1 MCPAGGETDGATRA
15 AVPRAST
22 AAPQVSGLRRP
33 QLLQALDAVARDR
46 MGLVVAPPGTGKTTL
61 MAQWAA
67 ASGLPVAWCRL
78 DAGATGRLVPLLA
91 RALAPHLLDDDA
103 PATPEQLALAL
114 ERLPGPVLLVL
125 DDFHVLAGLPAEAE
139 LEQVLLLAPP
149 QLRVLI
155 GSRRMPGFNLARS
168 ELAALVVLTGE
179 DLRFRTWE
187 VETLFRQVHRAPLPP
202 HDTAALTRYTQGW
215 AAALQLFHLSTLDS
229 QPADRRRAVHALA
242 GRARYAQEYL
252 TAQVLAGLPPQT
264 TAFLV
269 RTCVFDALTADRC
282 NALLGTTDAQ
292 RTLRELVTR
301 QALTTTTDG
310 GETFT
315 YHEVLR
321 RHLETALR
329 EELGPAGT
337 AEWYVRAA
345 AILEEE
351 GDLVEALRAR
361 ARAEDW
367 PGVRALLHESGERVF
382 ASPRQPRSRDQT
394 WAGLLPTWLTA
405 SDPWCCL
412 AEARRLLGDGRLE
425 DAAAAAER
433 ARAQFTDASAQKLC
447 DELRASVTAW
457 RGGPVPPRP
466 RWPDLLLAAARRHP
480 LDVARRAAAAD
491 DPAARAVAGFAH
503 LLGGDRRAG
512 GRELRTLAEQ
522 PEGTAPGLA
531 LAARLVLATLE
542 AIIAGRAAARA
553 ETRGGPLSSPRSSPF
568 DQIYLEAERH
578 GLTWLARLTSAIA
591 VAGHGGDRRPMA
603 ALIGDL
609 DARGDRWAAAI
620 VALAWCL
627 MRLPSGTVDTRTLDQ
642 LRHRLRELDAGV
654 LEAWVSTV
662 GALLAAAQQ
671 LPDTAEQARQAEA
684 HARSA
689 GVPGAAAIAYAA
701 LAAARAEDR
710 DELLALARST
720 ASSTGLDCRPWA
732 WLPDMSPWSRDPAVP
747 PVVEPDAAD
756 GGPVDPPAS
765 TGAPVAT
772 PLAAPAARP
781 ATSGPSAPS
790 PSEPSSRPG
799 RVLTVRCFGELQLL
813 VDGQAPDLSGIRPR
827 ARTVLRFL
835 AVHAGR
841 PVHRELIADALW
853 GELDPA
859 AAMHNLQVSVSSL
872 RAALEPGVPGRQS
885 RLVVRDGESYML
897 ALGPGSTSDVVEV
910 DEALAAAAR
919 AARRRDVTGQRAAL
933 AAALG
938 AYTGDVLPEEGPA
951 DWLVPTRE
959 RYRTRVAEAA
969 ALLAEL
975 ALAAGDH
982 AEAVWAAQRS
992 VDIDE
997 YRDDAWRTL
1006 VAALRAAGEPA
1017 AAERAAR
1024 SYSQVLRE
1032 LGLADDLSPA
1042 PGAPPPPARRE
1053 PPAPPRTPR
1062 GS

>member
-1 MCPAGGETDGATRA
+1 MEPDGAAGA
-15 AVPRAST
+15 ALPRAST
-22 AAPQVSGLRRP
+22 AVPQVNGLRRP
-33 QLLQALDAVARDR
+33 QLLRALDAVARER

-61 MAQWAA
+61 MAQWAS

-78 DAGATGRLVPLLA
+78 DAGSTGRIVPLLH
-91 RALAPHLLDDDA
+91 RALVPHLPDDDA
-103 PATPEQLALAL
+103 PGTPEQLAMAL
-114 ERLPGPVLLVL
+114 ERLADPVLLVL
-125 DDFHVLAGLPAEAE
+125 DDLHVLAGLPAEAE

-168 ELAALVVLTGE
+168 ELADLVVLTGE

-187 VETLFRQVHRAPLPP
+187 VETLFRQVHHAPLPP

-264 TAFLV
+264 TAFLL

-292 RTLRELVTR
+292 WTLRDLVTR
-301 QALTTTTDG
+301 QALTTTADG
-310 GETFT
+310 GDTFS

-329 EELGPAGT
+329 EELGPAGA
-337 AEWYVRAA
+337 AEWYLRAA
-345 AILEEE
+345 EILEEE

-367 PGVRALLHESGERVF
+367 PGVRALLHESGTRVF
-382 ASPRQPRSRDQT
+382 ASPHQALSRDLT
-394 WAGLLPTWLTA
+394 WAALLPAWLTA

-412 AEARRLLGDGRLE
+412 ADARRLLGDGRLD

-433 ARAQFTDASAQKLC
+433 ARAQFTDPSAQRLC

-457 RGGPVPPRP
+457 RGGQVPPRP
-466 RWPDLLLAAARRHP
+466 RWPDLLLAATRRHP
-480 LDVARRAAAAD
+480 LDVAHRAAGAEDAAVRD
-491 DPAARAVAGFAH
+491 VAGFAH
-503 LLGGDRRAG
+503 LLGGDRRTG
-512 GRELRTLAEQ
+512 SRELRTLAEE

-531 LAARLVLATLE
+531 LAARLVLATLG
-542 AIIAGRAAARA
+542 AIIAGGANARA
-553 ETRGGPLSSPRSSPF
+553 EVRAGPLSSPQASPF

-591 VAGHGGDRRPMA
+591 VAGHSGDRRPMTA
-603 ALIGDL
+603 VIGDL

-620 VALAWCL
+620 VALVWCL
-627 MRLPSGTVDTRTLDQ
+627 IRLPSGAVDARTLDQ
-642 LRHRLRELDAGV
+642 LRRRLRELDAGV
-654 LEAWVSTV
+654 LEAWVSAA
-662 GALLAAAQQ
+662 GALLAAAQE
-671 LPDTAEQARQAEA
+671 LPDAAEQARQAEA
-684 HARSA
+684 HTRSA

-701 LAAARAEDR
+701 LAATRAEDR
-710 DELLALARST
+710 DELLTLARTT
-720 ASSTGLDCRPWA
+720 ASTTGLDCRPWA
-732 WLPDMSPWSRDPAVP
+732 WLPDMSPWSRDPAVARP
-747 PVVEPDAAD
+747 TDADPLDPAGPTPVAASPA
-756 GGPVDPPAS
+756 GPPA
-765 TGAPVAT
+765 
-772 PLAAPAARP
+772 
-781 ATSGPSAPS
+781 SGPSAAS
-790 PSEPSSRPG
+790 PPEPDSRPG
-799 RVLTVRCFGELQLL
+799 PVLTVRCFGELQLL

-872 RAALEPGVPGRQS
+872 RAALEPGVPGRHS
-885 RLVVRDGESYML
+885 SLVVRDGESYML
-897 ALGPGSTSDVVEV
+897 ALGPGSTSDVVVV

-919 AARRRDVTGQRAAL
+919 AARRGDVAGQRAAL
-933 AAALG
+933 G
-938 AYTGDVLPEEGPA
+938 AVLAGYTGDVLPEEGPA

-982 AEAVWAAQRS
+982 AEAVRAAQRS

-1032 LGLADDLSPA
+1032 LGVAEDLSPA
-1042 PGAPPPPARRE
+1042 PGAPPPPARPA

>member
-1 MCPAGGETDGATRA
+1 MCATAGEPDGAVR

-33 QLLQALDAVARDR
+33 QLLRALDTVARDR

-78 DAGATGRLVPLLA
+78 DAGATRRLVPLLH
-91 RALAPHLLDDDA
+91 RALAPHLPRDDA
-103 PATPEQLALAL
+103 PESPEQLALTL
-114 ERLPGPVLLVL
+114 ERLTGPVLLVL
-125 DDFHVLAGLPAEAE
+125 DDLHVLAGQPAEAE

-215 AAALQLFHLSTLDS
+215 AAALQLFHLSTIGS
-229 QPADRRRAVHALA
+229 QPADRHRAVHALA
-242 GRARYAQEYL
+242 GRARYAQDYL
-252 TAQVLAGLPPQT
+252 TAQVLAGLPPET

-292 RTLRELVTR
+292 RTLRDLVTR

-310 GETFT
+310 GETFS

-382 ASPRQPRSRDQT
+382 ASPHQARSRDQT
-394 WAGLLPTWLTA
+394 WAGLLPAWLTA

-412 AEARRLLGDGRLE
+412 ADARRLLGDGRLD

-433 ARAQFTDASAQKLC
+433 ARTQFTDAIAQKLC
-447 DELRASVTAW
+447 DELRADITAW

-466 RWPDLLLAAARRHP
+466 RWPDLLLAATHRHP
-480 LDVARRAAAAD
+480 LDVARRAAAAE
-491 DPAARAVAGFAH
+491 DPAVRAVAGFAH

-512 GRELRTLAEQ
+512 SRELRTLAEQ

-531 LAARLVLATLE
+531 LAARLVLATLGT
-542 AIIAGRAAARA
+542 IVSGGVGRRTEVRA
-553 ETRGGPLSSPRSSPF
+553 GPLSSPQSSPF
-568 DQIYLEAERH
+568 DQIYLDAEHH

-603 ALIGDL
+603 AVIGDL

-620 VALAWCL
+620 VALVWCFI
-627 MRLPSGTVDTRTLDQ
+627 RLPSGTVDSRTLDQ
-642 LRHRLRELDAGV
+642 LRRRLRELDAGV
-654 LEAWVSTV
+654 LEAWVSAI

-671 LPDTAEQARQAEA
+671 LPDAAELARQAEA
-684 HARSA
+684 HSRSA
-689 GVPGAAAIAYAA
+689 GVPGASAIAYAA

-710 DELLALARST
+710 EELLTLARTT
-720 ASSTGLDCRPWA
+720 ASTTGLDCRPWA
-732 WLPDMSPWSRDPAVP
+732 WLPDMSPWSHEPAGPRPTAPSPDTPAP
-747 PVVEPDAAD
+747 PTPPSAAT
-756 GGPVDPPAS
+756 PPADPS
-765 TGAPVAT
+765 
-772 PLAAPAARP
+772 
-781 ATSGPSAPS
+781 TSGPSAAS
-790 PSEPSSRPG
+790 PPEPGSRPAP
-799 RVLTVRCFGELQLL
+799 VLTVRCFGELQLL
-813 VDGQAPDLSGIRPR
+813 VDGRVPDLSGIRPR

-872 RAALEPGVPGRQS
+872 RAALEPGVPGRHS
-885 RLVVRDGESYML
+885 RIVVRDGESYML

-910 DEALAAAAR
+910 DEALSAAAR
-919 AARRRDVTGQRAAL
+919 AARRGDVTGQRAAL
-933 AAALG
+933 NAVLAVYA
-938 AYTGDVLPEEGPA
+938 GDVLPEEGPA

-975 ALAAGDH
+975 ALTAGDH
-982 AEAVWAAQRS
+982 AEAVRAAQRS

-1032 LGLADDLSPA
+1032 LGVAEDP
-1042 PGAPPPPARRE
+1042 
-1053 PPAPPRTPR
+1053 
-1062 GS
+1062 

>member
-1 MCPAGGETDGATRA
+1 MCPTGGEPGGAARA
-15 AVPRAST
+15 GLPRAST
-22 AAPQVSGLRRP
+22 AVPQVNGLHRP
-33 QLLQALDAVARDR
+33 QLLRALDAVARDR

-61 MAQWAA
+61 MAQWAGI
-67 ASGLPVAWCRL
+67 SGLPVAWCRL
-78 DAGATGRLVPLLA
+78 DAGSTGRLVPLLH
-91 RALAPHLLDDDA
+91 RALAPHLPGDTA
-103 PATPEQLALAL
+103 PATPEQLALSL
-114 ERLPGPVLLVL
+114 EGLPGPVLLVL
-125 DDFHVLAGLPAEAE
+125 DDLHVLAGLPAEAE

-149 QLRVLI
+149 QLRVLV

-187 VETLFRQVHRAPLPP
+187 VETLFRQIHRAPLPP

-229 QPADRRRAVHALA
+229 QPADRHRAVHALA

-301 QALTTTTDG
+301 QALTTTADG
-310 GETFT
+310 GETFA

-329 EELGPAGT
+329 EELGPTGT

-345 AILEEE
+345 EILEEE

-367 PGVRALLHESGERVF
+367 PGVRALLHESGARVF
-382 ASPRQPRSRDQT
+382 AGPHQPRSRDET
-394 WAGLLPTWLTA
+394 WAALLPAWLTA

-412 AEARRLLGDGRLE
+412 AEARRLLGDGRLG

-447 DELRASVTAW
+447 DELRASITAW

-466 RWPDLLLAAARRHP
+466 RWPDLLLAATRRHP
-480 LDVARRAAAAD
+480 LDVARRAAAAED
-491 DPAARAVAGFAH
+491 APVRAVAGFAR

-512 GRELRTLAEQ
+512 SRELRTLAEQ

-542 AIIAGRAAARA
+542 AIITGGAAART
-553 ETRGGPLSSPRSSPF
+553 EVRPGPLSSPRPSPF

-603 ALIGDL
+603 AVIGDL
-609 DARGDRWAAAI
+609 DARGDRWAAAV
-620 VALAWCL
+620 VALVWCL
-627 MRLPSGTVDTRTLDQ
+627 IRLPSGTVDTRTLDQ
-642 LRHRLRELDAGV
+642 LRRRLRELDAGV
-654 LEAWVSTV
+654 LEAWVSAA
-662 GALLAAAQQ
+662 GALLTAAQQ
-671 LPDTAEQARQAEA
+671 LPDAAEQARQAEA
-684 HARSA
+684 QARSA
-689 GVPGAAAIAYAA
+689 GVPGAAALAYAA
-701 LAAARAEDR
+701 LAATRAGDR
-710 DELLALARST
+710 DELLTLARTT
-720 ASSTGLDCRPWA
+720 ASGTGLDCRPWA
-732 WLPDMSPWSRDPAVP
+732 WLPDMSPWTRDPAAP
-747 PVVEPDAAD
+747 ATDPNHDLPGRA
-756 GGPVDPPAS
+756 GPPPA
-765 TGAPVAT
+765 VT
-772 PLAAPAARP
+772 PPA
-781 ATSGPSAPS
+781 GPSAPS
-790 PSEPSSRPG
+790 AASPPEPASRPEP
-799 RVLTVRCFGELQLL
+799 VLTVRCFGELQLL

-872 RAALEPGVPGRQS
+872 RAALEPGVPGRHS
-885 RLVVRDGESYML
+885 RIVVRDGESYML
-897 ALGPGSTSDVVEV
+897 ALGPGSSSDVVEV

-919 AARRRDVTGQRAAL
+919 AARRRDVAGQRAAL
-933 AAALG
+933 AAALAG
-938 AYTGDVLPEEGPA
+938 YTGDVLPEEGPA

-982 AEAVWAAQRS
+982 AEAVRAAQRS

-997 YRDDAWRTL
+997 YRDDAWRVL

-1032 LGLADDLSPA
+1032 LGVAEDLSPA
-1042 PGAPPPPARRE
+1042 PGAPPRPPRRE